1 MSDARTLLAKADKKA
16 NSSGPFG
23 LFASSSRFEE
33 AGDVYVEAANAFRL
47 EKDLNSAG
55 KAFEKAAQMQLKSE
69 AKDEAANT
77 YIEAYKSYR
86 KNDPEESA
94 RVLIQAITL
103 FTQRGQFRR
112 AATYTQDLAT
122 LYETELND
130 LDRAMDAY
138 DEAGEWLSNDGA
150 ESLANKAWLK
160 VAEIAAIKED
170 YPRAIAKYEQ
180 VARNSL
186 GNNLTK
192 WSLKDYFF
200 KAGLCHIANK
210 DIIAAKRAVEEYT
223 DMDPTFFQTREQV
236 LLSDIIAAYE
246 DGDQERFTDKVFQFD
261 QFSKLDKWKTTLLL
275 RIKSSIQE
283 EEDNIL

>member
-1 MSDARTLLAKADKKA
+1 MSDARSLLAKAEKKA
-16 NSSGPFG
+16 NSSGPLGF
-23 LFASSSRFEE
+23 FASSSRYEE
-33 AGDVYVEAANAFRL
+33 AGDIYVEAANAFRL

-77 YIEAYKSYR
+77 YIEAYKSYK

-122 LYETELND
+122 LYENELND

-138 DEAGEWLSNDGA
+138 DEAGEWMSNDGA

-223 DMDPTFFQTREQV
+223 DMDPTFFQTREQA
-236 LLSDIIAAYE
+236 LLSDIISACE
-246 DGDQERFTDKVFQFD
+246 DGDQERFTDKIFQFD
-261 QFSKLDKWKTTLLL
+261 QFSKLDKWKTTILL
-275 RIKSSIQE
+275 RIKNSIQE

>member
-1 MSDARTLLAKADKKA
+1 MSDARSLLARAEKKA

-23 LFASSSRFEE
+23 FFASGSRFEE
-33 AGDVYVEAANAFRL
+33 AGDMYIEAANAFRL

-55 KAFEKAAQMQLKSE
+55 KAFEKAAEMQLKSE

-77 YIEAYKSYR
+77 YVEAYKSYK

-122 LYETELND
+122 LYENELDD

-138 DEAGEWLSNDGA
+138 DEAGEWMSNDGA

-236 LLSDIIAAYE
+236 LLSDIISACE
-246 DGDQERFTDKVFQFD
+246 DGDQEKFTDKVFQFD
-261 QFSKLDKWKTTLLL
+261 QFSKLDKWKTTILL
-275 RIKSSIQE
+275 RIKNSIQE